1 LCHQVYVLDSGR
13 MIASGTPAEVVSN
26 PAVIT
31 AYLGA

>member
-1 LCHQVYVLDSGR
+1 VLDSGR
-13 MIASGTPAEVVSN
+13 MIASGTPTEVVNN